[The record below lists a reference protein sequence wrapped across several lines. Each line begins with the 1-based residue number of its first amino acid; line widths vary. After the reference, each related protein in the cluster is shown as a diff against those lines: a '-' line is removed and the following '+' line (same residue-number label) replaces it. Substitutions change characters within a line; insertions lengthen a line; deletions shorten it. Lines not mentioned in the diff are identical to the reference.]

1 MVKLTNLTR
10 VILAVLVFVTQI
22 GLADLC
28 GGLCGITPSHG
39 YMAQAAKPCCESGCA
54 KTGKKC
60 GCAKVASPEAQVA
73 VATKFTTPSI
83 TNFDIVLSPV
93 FEFIDAPVCEKSTEV
108 VLFNHGPPLE
118 PPPLLKPGRAPP
130 VV

>member
-1 MVKLTNLTR
+1 VVKATNITR

-28 GGLCGITPSHG
+28 GGLCGGKPSQGHT
-39 YMAQAAKPCCESGCA
+39 AQATKSCCETGCA

-60 GCAKVASPEAQVA
+60 GCAKVAAPEANVI
-73 VATKFTTPSI
+73 VATKIATPSI
-83 TNFDIVLSPV
+83 PSFDIVLSPT
-93 FEFIDAPVCEKSTEV
+93 FEYVESLSCQKATEV
-108 VLFNHGPPLE
+108 ILFNHGPPPD
-118 PPPLLKPGRAPP
+118 PPTQLNPGRAPP

>member
-10 VILAVLVFVTQI
+10 VILAVLVFATQI

-28 GGLCGITPSHG
+28 GGLCGVTPSHG
-39 YMAQAAKPCCESGCA
+39 HMAHTAKPCCESGCA

-60 GCAKVASPEAQVA
+60 GCAKVAAPEPQVV
-73 VATKFTTPSI
+73 VATKITTPSI
-83 TNFDIVLSPV
+83 PSFDIVLSPV
-93 FEFIDAPVCEKSTEV
+93 FEHFDAPVCEKSTEV
-108 VLFNHGPPLE
+108 VLFNHGPPPD
-118 PPPLLKPGRAPP
+118 PPVLLRPGRAPP